1 MLGQGG
7 LLRNGLVEDDGG
19 PPLEGPWG
27 LESGW
32 LDVMFYQRSGIGYD
46 QPPSYQ
52 VVSDFGVVGE
62 DDESGKEDDC
72 CFNKGV

>member
-1 MLGQGG
+1 
-7 LLRNGLVEDDGG
+7 
-19 PPLEGPWG
+19 
-27 LESGW
+27 
-32 LDVMFYQRSGIGYD
+32 MFYQRSGIGYD

-72 CFNKGV
+72 CFDEGVYEDFDEVHWHS